1 MRVGSRPIRIIPS
14 FKVLVF
20 VRIHTMKYTHKL
32 SYAIVFVLLFAVG
45 LFTVGAQDNPPQ
57 VQLSPDKTQAAAGDT
72 ITVTVNVSG
81 AVGVYGGSF
90 KLSYDPQAFEVI
102 QTDNK
107 PVTPGAF
114 FANEPGFALR
124 NAADA
129 TAGTIEYAITLMQP
143 AKPVD
148 GDGVLGTFTL
158 HALKDSPVTITDI
171 NASFVAPEF
180 KEVDGHLVAQKV
192 NQVTAQVQDAMSAP
206 VAAVENTVSE
216 VAPTVEAANAAPV
229 QSAVSDDAAINMFS
243 NPQLNAVAASENV
256 NPGVIPTDTV
266 IRTDN
271 VVSIAA
277 VAFLIIGVV
286 LLTLS
291 VGMYSRMR
299 VQYTTLVGNK

>member
-1 MRVGSRPIRIIPS
+1 
-14 FKVLVF
+14 
-20 VRIHTMKYTHKL
+20 MKYTHKL
-32 SYAIVFVLLFAVG
+32 SYVIVFVLLFTFG
-45 LFTVGAQDNPPQ
+45 LFTVGAQDNSPQ
-57 VQLSPDKTQAAAGDT
+57 VYLNPDKADAVGGDT

-90 KLSYDPQAFEVI
+90 KLSYDPQAFEVV

-107 PVTPGAF
+107 AVTPGAF

-124 NAADA
+124 NTVDT

-158 HALKDSPVTITDI
+158 HALKDAPVTISDVS
-171 NASFVAPEF
+171 ASFVAPEF

-192 NQVTAQVQDAMSAP
+192 NQVTANVQGSVVVPATT
-206 VAAVENTVSE
+206 VANTVPE
-216 VAPTVEAANAAPV
+216 VAPTVEVANASVPIEP
-229 QSAVSDDAAINMFS
+229 AVSNDTVADMFS
-243 NPQLNAVAASENV
+243 NLQLNTVAANNPA
-256 NPGVIPTDTV
+256 NPGVIATDTV
-266 IRTDN
+266 NRTDN

-277 VAFLIIGVV
+277 VAFLVIGVI

-299 VQYTTLVGNK
+299 VEYTTLAGNK